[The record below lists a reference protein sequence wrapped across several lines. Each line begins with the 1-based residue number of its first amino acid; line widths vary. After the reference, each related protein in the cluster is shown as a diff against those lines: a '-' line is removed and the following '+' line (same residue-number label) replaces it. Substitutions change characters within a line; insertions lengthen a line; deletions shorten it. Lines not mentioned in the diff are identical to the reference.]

1 MRKAVKKSN
10 AKQGSLGFDGF
21 EDVVLRPLGL
31 ACGRNVPHKVWNF
44 EKAQEFCK
52 HCLKGHPG
60 GSLENH
66 NADRNMT
73 VETWFTRF
81 QRRTKT
87 LLENELE
94 AVCDVLW

>member
-1 MRKAVKKSN
+1 MKKIS

-21 EDVVLRPLGL
+21 GDVVLRPLGL

-66 NADRNMT
+66 NAERNMNSRKLVHQNT
-73 VETWFTRF
+73 E
-81 QRRTKT
+81 
-87 LLENELE
+87 ENK
-94 AVCDVLW
+94 DTIKK